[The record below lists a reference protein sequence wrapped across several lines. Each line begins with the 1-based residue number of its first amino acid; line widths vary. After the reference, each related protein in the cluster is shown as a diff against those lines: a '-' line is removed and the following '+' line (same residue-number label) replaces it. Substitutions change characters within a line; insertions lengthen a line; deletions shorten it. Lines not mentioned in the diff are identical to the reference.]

1 MSSLSRRLLVSISG
15 LALTSSSLA
24 SSFSASRTSC
34 LRSSVACSFRSSANF
49 WRTSSGISAGSSCTG
64 RASSTSRSG
73 LFFFSSIRVPPLSCL
88 RRTQP
93 HQRKSAAPAP
103 QPQGRTRPV
112 CTRRAAPLL
121 YGSRTADTP
130 LFSVQKR
137 RTQHL
142 SRSFRP
148 HHSIVFDYDPGPLS
162 CVHLHKFKIL
172 SFLALQVY
180 YISLKMP
187 GQPCKRSISGILP
200 YKNTQRPPRCLRLHR
215 KGRCVRI
222 LLWCEEESCT
232 RNRLRPRIL
241 MAVV

>member
-1 MSSLSRRLLVSISG
+1 M
-15 LALTSSSLA
+15 
-24 SSFSASRTSC
+24 
-34 LRSSVACSFRSSANF
+34 ACSFRSSANF
-49 WRTSSGISAGSSCTG
+49 WRTSAGISAGSSCTG
-64 RASSTSRSG
+64 RASSASRSG
-73 LFFFSSIRVPPLSCL
+73 LFFFLPFVFLL
-88 RRTQP
+88 F
-93 HQRKSAAPAP
+93 
-103 QPQGRTRPV
+103 PV
-112 CTRRAAPLL
+112 SGGHSRINAKAPLL
-121 YGSRTADTP
+121 HRRLRAAHAPSARAELRPFVRQPDSRHPA
-130 LFSVQKR
+130 VQRTKR

-172 SFLALQVY
+172 SFLALQAY

-200 YKNTQRPPRCLRLHR
+200 YKNTQRPPRCLRLHW

>member
-1 MSSLSRRLLVSISG
+1 MCIRDRSRAFLCSVLRKD
-15 LALTSSSLA
+15 TPRKRC
-24 SSFSASRTSC
+24 FSA
-34 LRSSVACSFRSSANF
+34 
-49 WRTSSGISAGSSCTG
+49 
-64 RASSTSRSG
+64 G
-73 LFFFSSIRVPPLSCL
+73 LSEGGERLGE
-88 RRTQP
+88 TQ
-93 HQRKSAAPAP
+93 
-103 QPQGRTRPV
+103 
-112 CTRRAAPLL
+112 LF
-121 YGSRTADTP
+121 
-130 LFSVQKR
+130 LFSDPPR
-137 RTQHL
+137 RW
-142 SRSFRP
+142 FY
-148 HHSIVFDYDPGPLS
+148 FDYDPGPLS

-172 SFLALQVY
+172 SFLALQAY